1 MNNMN
6 TDTFIEKC
14 EQASDYNELRPLYSE
29 IETLNPVLECKLGHY
44 TKGQILKN
52 LAWYHSAWYHLIMKN
67 KALEEEILVLN
78 KKLESEKD
86 ANDYLTR
93 ENFDRL

>member
-1 MNNMN
+1 MNQSVRIIRQR
-6 TDTFIEKC
+6 FSIE
-14 EQASDYNELRPLYSE
+14 EAS
-29 IETLNPVLECKLGHY
+29 VLKFFAI
-44 TKGQILKN
+44 Q
-52 LAWYHSAWYHLIMKN
+52 